1 VHRYFRICFKSVPIA
16 AKTSAHAITERTSA
30 ASMSAGLHAPNG
42 LLSAAAMAIIGNIK
56 TFATIGDTCNPTNI
70 PTNGATRPNTPPHIN
85 AFLLLF
91 NIPKL
96 YHRKALA
103 YPHLLSSVDSRRK
116 MSGAITWHETH
127 HRTER

>member
-1 VHRYFRICFKSVPIA
+1 MHRYFRICFKSVPTA

-70 PTNGATRPNTPPHIN
+70 PTNGATRPNTPPHTN
-85 AFLLLF
+85 AFLLLC
-91 NIPKL
+91 NISKL
-96 YHRKALA
+96 YHRVL
-103 YPHLLSSVDSRRK
+103 PVQFP
-116 MSGAITWHETH
+116 
-127 HRTER
+127 